1 MGHTVDR
8 TCESTIP
15 ARAGVGLKR
24 PHVGEILADPS
35 RIGFV
40 EIHAENFMGD
50 GGPDHRMLA
59 EVRAVLPVSLHG
71 VGLSIGADAPLD
83 SDHLQRLKAVAE
95 RCDPG
100 LVSEHLA
107 WSSHGGAY
115 YNDLLPV
122 PYTAARLAR
131 VCEHIDEVQ
140 SALGRTM
147 LLENPSSYMAFDA
160 STMDE
165 ITFIRE
171 IVARTGCGLILDVNN
186 VHISATNLGFTDTD
200 YVDRFPLGAVGEIHL
215 AGHAPD
221 TDGRGEPLLI
231 DAHDRPVATPVWT
244 LYGRVIEAIGR
255 PIPTLIEW
263 DNDVPA
269 FAALAS
275 EADKADKAMAAA
287 LRGQERQRPAH
298 AA

>member
-1 MGHTVDR
+1 MGHDDGQVCDR
-8 TCESTIP
+8 TVP

-59 EVRAVLPVSLHG
+59 DVRAVLPVSLHG

-83 SDHLQRLKAVAE
+83 EDHLLRLKAVAE

-107 WSSHGGAY
+107 WSTHAGAY
-115 YNDLLPV
+115 FNDLLPV
-122 PYTAARLAR
+122 PYTPARLTQ
-131 VCEHIDEVQ
+131 VCDHIDEVHT
-140 SALGRTM
+140 ALGRTM

-160 STMDE
+160 STLDE

-171 IVARTGCGLILDVNN
+171 IVKRTGCGLILDVNN

-200 YVDRFPLGAVGEIHL
+200 YVDAFPLDAVGEIHL

-221 TDGRGEPLLI
+221 TDGRGGTLLI

-244 LYGRVIEAIGR
+244 LYRRVVEKIGR

-263 DNDVPA
+263 DNDVPE
-269 FAALAS
+269 FDTLAA
-275 EADKADKAMAAA
+275 EADKADKAMASA
-287 LRGQERQRPAH
+287 LSGRERRRPAQ